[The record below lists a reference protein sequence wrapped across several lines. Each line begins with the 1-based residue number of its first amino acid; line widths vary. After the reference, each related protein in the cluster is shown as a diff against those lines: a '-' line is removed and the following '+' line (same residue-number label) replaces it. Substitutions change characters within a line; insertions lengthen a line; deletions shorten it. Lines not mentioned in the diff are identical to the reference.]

1 MTIAVGAI
9 CSAILLLAAGFH
21 IYWGLGGR
29 VAVDL
34 ALPQREDGS
43 PAIEM
48 ASLGAIAVGLALA
61 LVLWLALGLAG
72 MVHLP
77 LPQSWLRAGG
87 ILWAAIF
94 AARALS
100 WSRYV
105 GLFKR
110 VRTTRFARYDSLLY
124 SPLCLVLGLGF
135 FYLAFTDTVQ

>member
-1 MTIAVGAI
+1 MTIAVSAI
-9 CSAILLLAAGFH
+9 CSVILLLAAGFH
-21 IYWGLGGR
+21 FYWGLGGR
-29 VAVDL
+29 VAADL

-43 PAIEM
+43 PVIEM
-48 ASLGAIAVGLALA
+48 ASLGAVAVGLVLV
-61 LVLWLALGLAG
+61 LVLWLVLGLAG
-72 MVHLP
+72 RVHLP

-87 ILWAAIF
+87 ILWAVIF

-110 VRTTRFARYDSLLY
+110 VRTTRFARYDTLLY

-135 FYLAFTDTVQ
+135 FYMASTDAVQ